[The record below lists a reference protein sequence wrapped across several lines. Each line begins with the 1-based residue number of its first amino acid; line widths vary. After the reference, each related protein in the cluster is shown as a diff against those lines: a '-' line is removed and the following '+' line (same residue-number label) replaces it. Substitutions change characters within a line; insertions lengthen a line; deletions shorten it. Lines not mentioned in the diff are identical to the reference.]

1 MSDEAG
7 GSRPTIQIV
16 QSDTEYRRR
25 RRRDERQARL
35 IFGILIVV
43 GLAILVL
50 VVWGLF
56 FNTPLSD

>member
-16 QSDTEYRRR
+16 HSDAEYRRR

-35 IFGILIVV
+35 IVCTPILVTLGILALI
-43 GLAILVL
+43 
-50 VVWGLF
+50 VWGF
-56 FNTPLSD
+56 FLVTQSD